1 MSLSQPRAAIVTVSD
16 RASRGE
22 YEDKGGPGCEDW
34 LRGVVTTP
42 LAITR
47 HIIPDGRES
56 VGDTLRALVAEEV
69 PGALDRLKKAVAAHK
84 AATPQPA
91 RPAQKEDGEK
101 EEIPIDL
108 AQRAL
113 PLIQLLEAAAAAKA
127 DVLWDH
133 Q

>member
-1 MSLSQPRAAIVTVSD
+1 MIVTFKTKAHAD
-16 RASRGE
+16 
-22 YEDKGGPGCEDW
+22 
-34 LRGVVTTP
+34 
-42 LAITR
+42 IMMF
-47 HIIPDGRES
+47 
-56 VGDTLRALVAEEV
+56 GDIAVKLLKLMGHSGTVPSALVAEEV